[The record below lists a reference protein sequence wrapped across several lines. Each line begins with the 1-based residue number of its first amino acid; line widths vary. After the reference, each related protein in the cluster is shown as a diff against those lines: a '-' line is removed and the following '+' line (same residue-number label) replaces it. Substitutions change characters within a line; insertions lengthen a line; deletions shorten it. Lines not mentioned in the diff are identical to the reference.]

1 MEEFVQDNIKCSVF
15 YESNEIIKS
24 IILKFEKANF
34 KERQDYAQDV
44 LLEAN
49 SLLLCLNYN
58 SQDSDC
64 LNCHSVSR
72 GYLQEYGV
80 FPSK

>member
-1 MEEFVQDNIKCSVF
+1 MEESIQYSIKCSVF
-15 YESNEIIKS
+15 CESNEIIKS
-24 IILKFEKANF
+24 IILKLEKANL

-58 SQDSDC
+58 SQNSDC

-72 GYLQEYGV
+72 GYLQEYGC
-80 FPSK
+80 FSK